1 MRDRRG
7 IALVLF
13 FYWLVQPISP
23 AAAHSSLISSTPAVN
38 ATLVKLPAYV
48 AVTFDENLLLIG
60 GTKTNILQVSDAN
73 GKEVDAGNPTV
84 VGPVLRV
91 DIQDSSGEGVF
102 TVNWRVVSGDGHPA
116 QGSYQFTVGSA
127 SQVVVPTQN
136 VAVPQ
141 GESFWNRQ
149 KERIY
154 LVIAATMALG
164 IWAWFGRKSRA
175 LGKK

>member
-1 MRDRRG
+1 MPTRG
-7 IALVLF
+7 RIALALVF
-13 FYWLVQPISP
+13 FWLVQSISP

-38 ATLVKLPAYV
+38 ATVAKLPAYV

-60 GTKTNILQVSDAN
+60 GAKPNLLQVSDAN
-73 GKEVDAGNPTV
+73 GKEVDAGNPTA

-116 QGSYQFTVGSA
+116 HGSYQFTVGST
-127 SQVVVPTQN
+127 SQVAVPTQN
-136 VAVPQ
+136 VTAPQ

-154 LVIAATMALG
+154 LVIAAIMALG
-164 IWAWFGRKSRA
+164 IWLLFDRRRRKVS
-175 LGKK
+175 